1 MLALFLAY
9 LDDENDKKLFEDIY
23 YSHRKQMVVLA
34 KSIMNSDYDAEDVVS
49 SVFLRVV
56 QDYWDVVRGI
66 ENETDLRNYLL
77 KATKNTALNCIK
89 LKGKDNVNIDTVSEY
104 NTGNNKELTDNTFI
118 DVICD
123 KIEYDKVIEAINL
136 LNERYRDVL
145 YCHFVIEMT
154 VPETAKY
161 LEQSVDTTKK
171 QLLRGKKML
180 LSLLNNT
187 GVESN
192 GDEPR

>member
-1 MLALFLAY
+1 M
-9 LDDENDKKLFEDIY
+9 
-23 YSHRKQMVVLA
+23 
-34 KSIMNSDYDAEDVVS
+34 
-49 SVFLRVV
+49 
-56 QDYWDVVRGI
+56 
-66 ENETDLRNYLL
+66 
-77 KATKNTALNCIK
+77 
-89 LKGKDNVNIDTVSEY
+89 SEY